1 MPPSVSDMD
10 VDPSSPQARPTT
22 RRTLRIFLFCVS
34 LIVALTFILS
44 FQFLPSRINLQVGDV
59 SPTDI
64 RAPSRITYQSEI
76 KTEEEKLRAEAAVEE
91 IYDPA
96 DASIA
101 REQINRVRRVF
112 DYVDAVRHDVYA
124 DADTK
129 AELIQAIPGVE
140 LPPTAV
146 HDTINLDEESW
157 NQVVSESLYVL
168 DEGILRQEIR
178 TDQVEEVKNQV
189 STLISLALPEDQAAL
204 VEAWVSNFVVPNSF
218 LNPEATG
225 ETRALARE
233 AVEPVYVT
241 LEEDEIIL
249 REGEVTTPLAWEA
262 LGRLGLRQPQ
272 IEWTDIVVRILFA
285 SLLVFV
291 LALYLIY
298 LHPTFWDT
306 WQDVLLLGLLTVLAV
321 LVAKL
326 MIPGHVVMGYLFP
339 LAAVSML
346 LTALVDAEIAIVV
359 TAILSLMVGF
369 IAGGSLEFVLYG
381 FAGGVVSSLR
391 LWRIER
397 LNAFLWAG
405 VYAALS
411 NLSVVLIFRIL
422 EQDHD
427 LLGTLQIAGGGVAN
441 AVLAVSL
448 TLGGFFLLSNI
459 LHITTS
465 LQLLEL
471 GRPTHPLLRELLV
484 KAPGTYHHSLMVG
497 NLAEQ
502 AAQAVGA
509 NALLARVGAYY
520 HDIGKLLR
528 PYFFAEN
535 QTDGVNPHE
544 RLDPETSAQIII
556 SHVKDG
562 LQLAKKHGLPQE
574 IRDFIPQHHGTAL
587 STYFYHEA
595 CQQSQSSEEIPAERY
610 RYPGPRPR
618 SREAAILMLADEV
631 EAASRA
637 NRPGSV
643 EEIEELVDGLIRN
656 RIADDQLDESD
667 LTLRDLQEVSVT
679 FVNVLQGIY
688 HPRIKYPEQNQE
700 TKEEEAKVGD
710 RTKRT
715 GRSRVSGKGRSGTH
729 KKSGSGNSSSGGDGE
744 TPQSG
749 TPHHR

>member
-1 MPPSVSDMD
+1 MPLGVSDMA

-22 RRTLRIFLFCVS
+22 RRTLRILLFCVS

-76 KTEEEKLRAEAAVEE
+76 KTEEEKRRAEAAVEE

-129 AELIQAIPGVE
+129 AELIRAIPGVE

-146 HDTINLDEESW
+146 YDTINLDEESW

-168 DEGILRQEIR
+168 DEGILRLEIR
-178 TDQVEEVKNQV
+178 TDQVEEVENQV
-189 STLISLALPEDQAAL
+189 STFISLALPEDQAAL

-225 ETRALARE
+225 ETRALAQE

-262 LGRLGLRQPQ
+262 LGKLGLRQPQ

-326 MIPGHVVMGYLFP
+326 MIPGHVVLGYLFP

-346 LTALVDAEIAIVV
+346 LTALVNAEIAIVV

-509 NALLARVGAYY
+509 DALLARVGAYY

-544 RLDPETSAQIII
+544 RLDPETSAQIIT

-562 LQLAKKHGLPQE
+562 LQLAKKYGLPQE

-587 STYFYHEA
+587 CTYFYHEA
-595 CQQSQSSEEIPAERY
+595 CQQSQSSEEIPEEPY

-618 SREAAILMLADEV
+618 NREAAILMLADEA

-667 LTLRDLQEVSVT
+667 LTLRDLQEVRAT

-700 TKEEEAKVGD
+700 TEEEEAKVGD

-729 KKSGSGNSSSGGDGE
+729 KNSGSGNSSSGGDGE

-749 TPHHR
+749 TPHH